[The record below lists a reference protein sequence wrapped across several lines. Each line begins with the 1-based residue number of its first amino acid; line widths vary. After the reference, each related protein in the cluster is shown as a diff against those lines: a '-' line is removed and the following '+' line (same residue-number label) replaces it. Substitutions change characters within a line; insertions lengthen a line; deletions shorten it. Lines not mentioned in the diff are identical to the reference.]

1 MGGASSLRYRLLESL
16 RQFAVGLL
24 ERQNAVGEMRDRHAA
39 EFTALAIEAEPGLWS
54 NEQANWLTRLEG
66 EHDNFR
72 AALSWLVDT
81 GAVAE
86 AQLLAGSL
94 ARFWDLRGHYTE
106 GLLWLQQAVAMG
118 SVEDQQTVVLVHNGL
133 ATLALLNGDVE
144 GSMEACRIAIETA
157 DSCGDLEG
165 KAYALQF
172 LGLSWI
178 YAEDLVE
185 ARIALDESVIAAKEA
200 DSPLLSGWS
209 GVFLTAVEIFS
220 DNLDS
225 ARRTFLE
232 ARQLLESVEEAE
244 GIAWT
249 HVAEGIERWIVGDS
263 RSASLALQS
272 AMSYFAP
279 LRAGWGVSVAAV
291 LAGLL
296 LLDLGKHAEAATILA
311 QSEVLRTSLGA
322 VHMPGVTRW
331 LTDGLEATRN
341 LLGDAEYAS
350 ISEGAACL
358 PASRV
363 QQTVQSVVNE
373 LVVSQSSMA
382 STSVATGVEDVHFIR
397 ETDVWELCFR
407 NRTMHLRHVNGFDHL
422 ATLLES
428 RGQEVAAVELAAASR
443 GGQPEAFLDSR
454 ASGGP
459 AYQLLDTKAVASL
472 KERLKELEEEI
483 AESERWSDI
492 ERAAVCRDEME
503 AIAGRLAADVGLD
516 GRSRSF
522 VTDAE
527 RARVNVTKAI
537 RLGIVRIAEAFPDLG
552 DHLTASISTGSY
564 CGYRPDPSST
574 LRWQVVR

>member
-1 MGGASSLRYRLLESL
+1 
-16 RQFAVGLL
+16 
-24 ERQNAVGEMRDRHAA
+24 
-39 EFTALAIEAEPGLWS
+39 
-54 NEQANWLTRLEG
+54 
-66 EHDNFR
+66 
-72 AALSWLVDT
+72 
-81 GAVAE
+81 
-86 AQLLAGSL
+86 
-94 ARFWDLRGHYTE
+94 
-106 GLLWLQQAVAMG
+106 
-118 SVEDQQTVVLVHNGL
+118 
-133 ATLALLNGDVE
+133 
-144 GSMEACRIAIETA
+144 
-157 DSCGDLEG
+157 
-165 KAYALQF
+165 
-172 LGLSWI
+172 
-178 YAEDLVE
+178 
-185 ARIALDESVIAAKEA
+185 
-200 DSPLLSGWS
+200 
-209 GVFLTAVEIFS
+209 
-220 DNLDS
+220 
-225 ARRTFLE
+225 
-232 ARQLLESVEEAE
+232 
-244 GIAWT
+244 
-249 HVAEGIERWIVGDS
+249 VAEGIERWIVGDS

-331 LTDGLEATRN
+331 LTDGLEATRD
-341 LLGDAEYAS
+341 LLGDAEFAS
-350 ISEGAACL
+350 ISEGAASL

-363 QQTVQSVVNE
+363 QQTVE
-373 LVVSQSSMA
+373 LVVNDLVDSSQSSTA
-382 STSVATGVEDVHFIR
+382 STSVAMEIEDVHFIR
-397 ETDVWELCFR
+397 ETDVWELRFR

-443 GGQPEAFLDSR
+443 GGQPEAFPDSR

-459 AYQLLDTKAVASL
+459 EYQLLDTKAVTSL
-472 KERLKELEEEI
+472 KERLKELDEEI

-492 ERAAVCRDEME
+492 ERAALCRDEME

-537 RLGIVRIAEAFPDLG
+537 RLAIVRISEAYPDLG